1 MGSLEVSTPELARGT
16 LIIGTEVVCEDG
28 SVSGR
33 WQVVTS
39 SSNSVRPP
47 MPKSF
52 QCSRANWSPAAH
64 IVADPAAKADLW
76 EKSGACAVDMET
88 LGIVEV
94 ADEAGLPWVAV
105 RAIVD
110 SASDTLPPA
119 CLTTLR
125 EDGHV
130 ATGRLLWMI
139 CRSPLLLRHFVRLA
153 GDTALARRHLSQA
166 FERWAK
172 SLVVP
177 VSSRRQDESPM
188 KTLVTGGTGFVGA
201 NVVRALLKR
210 GVEVRALV
218 RPRSDTRNLDSLE
231 VELVAGDLRD
241 RGSLEAAL
249 EGCDTVYHVA
259 AMYALWAR
267 NPREIYD
274 SNVTGTINILEA
286 AGQAGVQKIVY
297 TSSVAT
303 IGLPKD
309 GTPGTEEVPLP
320 PEDHGQ
326 RLQTFQIPRRA
337 GGTEVCP
344 AWPPRG
350 HCESQLPG
358 GGLGCETDPKRP
370 DDREFPARQDPGI
383 RGYRPQRRRR

>member
-1 MGSLEVSTPELARGT
+1 
-16 LIIGTEVVCEDG
+16 
-28 SVSGR
+28 
-33 WQVVTS
+33 
-39 SSNSVRPP
+39 
-47 MPKSF
+47 
-52 QCSRANWSPAAH
+52 
-64 IVADPAAKADLW
+64 
-76 EKSGACAVDMET
+76 
-88 LGIVEV
+88 
-94 ADEAGLPWVAV
+94 
-105 RAIVD
+105 
-110 SASDTLPPA
+110 
-119 CLTTLR
+119 
-125 EDGHV
+125 
-130 ATGRLLWMI
+130 
-139 CRSPLLLRHFVRLA
+139 
-153 GDTALARRHLSQA
+153 
-166 FERWAK
+166 
-172 SLVVP
+172 
-177 VSSRRQDESPM
+177 M

-249 EGCDTVYHVA
+249 DGCDIVYHVG

-320 PEDHGQ
+320 PEDMVSDYKRSKYLAEQEVLKYAQRGLPVVIVNPSFPVGAWDVKPTPSGQ
-326 RLQTFQIPRRA
+326 IIVNFLRGKIPAYVDTGLNVVDVEDVAIGHVMAAERGRIGERYILGHANLTLPELFQLLAQVSGMSAPRIRIPYGFAYLSACVSELVARTITHKPPFVTLA
-337 GGTEVCP
+337 GGKLSRKSMFFDPSKAVRELGLPQTP
-344 AWPPRG
+344 AIEALSKAVQWFRT
-350 HCESQLPG
+350 Q
-358 GGLGCETDPKRP
+358 
-370 DDREFPARQDPGI
+370 
-383 RGYRPQRRRR
+383 GYAK